1 MDRVKRIKK
10 MQKMRRFKSNTFRL
24 VAFMLVFTVVMCVF
38 DDALAKYFFKD
49 VSDETIVANTFY
61 FSSDYLDER
70 DDAGNPPIYTMNGWD
85 GKTTK
90 NYAFVIRNYEN
101 PLLFNDSSQ
110 DVDYKITYK
119 TDYSDDVKVTLW
131 KYEPESPDAVND
143 YVLIP
148 TGQIETI
155 EGGVAAYNRNDYKI
169 VVESKNPDVAIEK
182 DIEFEVD
189 ATTVNTK
196 YIKQI
201 SAKVKILYT
210 KYTSYI
216 TSKGFKDVTKESHA
230 LTYNICTANQQEQT
244 DMTNTDT
251 LIATKTFCLHW
262 NNEYLQINRFD
273 NRLVDNNYV
282 FIGNT
287 NDENSNT
294 YTKAYIEEHLDE
306 FKNKVIID
314 NLDGK
319 NTGYL
324 YYDTLPFSEFNIRF
338 FKRTGIEDEIWD
350 DVSDMADVYII
361 DEV

>member
-1 MDRVKRIKK
+1 MDRVERIKK
-10 MQKMRRFKSNTFRL
+10 MQKIRKYKSKAFRIF
-24 VAFMLVFTVVMCVF
+24 AFMLVFIVVICVF
-38 DDALAKYFFKD
+38 DEALAKYFFKD

-61 FSSDYLDER
+61 FSSDFLDER
-70 DDAGNPPIYTMNGWD
+70 DDEGIPPIYTMSGWD

-90 NYAFVIRNYEN
+90 NFAFVIRNYEN
-101 PLLFNDSSQ
+101 PLLFNDSFQ
-110 DVDYKITYK
+110 NVDYKITYK
-119 TDYSDDVKVTLW
+119 TDYSDDVKVNLW
-131 KYEPESPDAVND
+131 KYEPGSPDAIND
-143 YVLIP
+143 YILVP
-148 TGQIETI
+148 TGQVQTI
-155 EGGVAAYNRNDYKI
+155 EGGEATYNRNDYKI
-169 VVESKNPDVAIEK
+169 VVESKNPSVPIEK
-182 DIEFEVD
+182 DIEIEID

-210 KYTSYI
+210 KYTNYI
-216 TSKGFKDVTKESHA
+216 TSKGFIDVTKESHA

-244 DMTNTDT
+244 EMTNTDT
-251 LIATKTFCLHW
+251 LIATKTFCIQW

-282 FIGNT
+282 YIGNV
-287 NDENSNT
+287 NDVVSNT
-294 YTKAYIEEHLDE
+294 YTKTYIEDNLDE

-319 NTGYL
+319 NIGYL

-338 FKRTGIEDEIWD
+338 YKRTGIKDEIWD
-350 DVSDMADVYII
+350 DISSMADVYII